1 MGVKSYEVGVCV
13 WPGLFADGGAEAE
26 MVPVFGGDGGG
37 GEGVEGKEEG
47 EGVKG
52 KEGGV
57 KTRVA
62 WRMAYDVPLR
72 AYGAEEKPWCASER
86 YEEVDWMGRMWA
98 GY

>member
-1 MGVKSYEVGVCV
+1 MVGVKSYEVGVCL
-13 WPGLFADGGAEAE
+13 WPGLFGEEGEVE
-26 MVPVFGGDGGG
+26 MVPVFGGDGVDLGDG
-37 GEGVEGKEEG
+37 REGVE
-47 EGVKG
+47 G

-72 AYGAEEKPWCASER
+72 AYGAEEKPWCASQR
-86 YEEVDWMGRMWA
+86 YEEVDWMGRTWA